1 MISPSRKRTILYSKN
16 INQKPRA
23 VVKGNEL
30 RSPSKRRSQI
40 DTDYALR
47 RSPIKKVQIPKATQF
62 MLYEETAEERDRT
75 IHRHN
80 NEVYSCKNS
89 VCNENNPSQVKEN
102 LSPAKLHPDKT
113 ALIREGKRIALKD
126 LSVEEFKGYI
136 QDPLTDETIP
146 LTLPLGNKKISLP
159 SFITPPRNSKIS
171 VFFTSKHQGQN
182 PETLI
187 SRSTDDVCENKV
199 VRKLSFRICED
210 E

>member
-1 MISPSRKRTILYSKN
+1 MISPSKKRTILSSKN

-47 RSPIKKVQIPKATQF
+47 RSPIKTIQISKAAQF
-62 MLYEETAEERDRT
+62 MLYEETAEERNIT

-80 NEVYSCKNS
+80 EIYNNNNS
-89 VCNENNPSQVKEN
+89 VSNENNPSQVKEN
-102 LSPAKLHPDKT
+102 LSPAKICPDER
-113 ALIREGKRIALKD
+113 AFLREGERIALKD
-126 LSVEEFKGYI
+126 LSVDEFKGYI

-146 LTLPLGNKKISLP
+146 LTLPLGEKKISLP

-171 VFFTSKHQGQN
+171 IFFTSKHQGQN
-182 PETLI
+182 PETKI
-187 SRSTDDVCENKV
+187 SRSTDDVSEKKV
-199 VRKLSFRICED
+199 VRKLSFHVYED